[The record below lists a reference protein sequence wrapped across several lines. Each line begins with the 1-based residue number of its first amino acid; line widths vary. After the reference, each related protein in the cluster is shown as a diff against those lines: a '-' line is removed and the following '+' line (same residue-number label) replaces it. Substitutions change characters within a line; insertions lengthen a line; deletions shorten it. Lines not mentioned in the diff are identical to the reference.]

1 MGGHD
6 VLKAAM
12 VERALAPERD
22 RALQRRNQ
30 LREAK
35 AATRAAHGDVT
46 WAGGIAA
53 TARFLWDAMREAIH
67 SRRMTEAHG

>member
-6 VLKAAM
+6 VLMAAM

-22 RALQRRNQ
+22 RVLQRRNQ
-30 LREAK
+30 LRAAR
-35 AATRAAHGDVT
+35 AATRAAHGDLT

-53 TARFLWDAMREAIH
+53 TARFLWNALREAMH